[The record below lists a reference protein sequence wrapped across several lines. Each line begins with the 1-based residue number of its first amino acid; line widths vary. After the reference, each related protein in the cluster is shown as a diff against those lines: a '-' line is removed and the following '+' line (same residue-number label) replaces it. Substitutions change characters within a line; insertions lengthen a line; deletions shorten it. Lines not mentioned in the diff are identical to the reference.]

1 MMIDTNMSIIYT
13 ILREDYKNDVNV
25 PNVPKFSYPPLFLKT
40 LKADFKISSS
50 SYQLMLSHPPP
61 PNFPFR
67 KVQAK
72 NLSIFALNWH
82 AFLWC
87 S

>member
-1 MMIDTNMSIIYT
+1 MSIIYT

-61 PNFPFR
+61 PPKFPFSQSSSEESLHFCPELACFFVVFLR
-67 KVQAK
+67 K
-72 NLSIFALNWH
+72 
-82 AFLWC
+82 
-87 S
+87 